1 MATADFK
8 LGKPSNWDSTI
19 TKQQQHCRDWGMLS
33 GTQTLA
39 LSHPMCAHGEVS
51 SRECDKH
58 TPACCMGSMARSDT
72 CNPIRAE
79 EVIRFAAHGGMTLKP
94 LVERNKRGSREK
106 KTAIRKGEKEL
117 GCGITDLQMDTI
129 IFCPAFL
136 TGWGKSQ
143 MGRIRSAPQTQGSRS
158 SLSGLRPVQTPGF

>member
-1 MATADFK
+1 MIQIWYMATADFK

-58 TPACCMGSMARSDT
+58 TPACCMGSMARSYT

-79 EVIRFAAHGGMTLKP
+79 EVIRFAAHGGMTPKP
-94 LVERNKRGSREK
+94 LWRETKEAAERRKQQLERVRRSWGAEPQICKWTQWFFVLLFSLVE
-106 KTAIRKGEKEL
+106 
-117 GCGITDLQMDTI
+117 
-129 IFCPAFL
+129 
-136 TGWGKSQ
+136 GKVEWE
-143 MGRIRSAPQTQGSRS
+143 G
-158 SLSGLRPVQTPGF
+158 